1 MILACSG
8 GSNVGQIANHAAVEL
23 TREGKGKMYCL
34 AGIGGDVA
42 GFAKTAGD
50 WPRVVVIDGCELG
63 CAKAIMDKAGLA
75 ASRYLVL
82 TGMGIAKIK
91 DQALAVP
98 EADVARVKNAAL
110 GDETT
115 LQPLKRDA
123 LPGCGCSGRPCA

>member
-1 MILACSG
+1 
-8 GSNVGQIANHAAVEL
+8 
-23 TREGKGKMYCL
+23 
-34 AGIGGDVA
+34 
-42 GFAKTAGD
+42 
-50 WPRVVVIDGCELG
+50 
-63 CAKAIMDKAGLA
+63 MDKAGLA

-110 GDETT
+110 GDEPT